1 MRRVSLLASGVTLVA
16 LLCAPPPTS
25 GRAAVFGG
33 GGGSTFHAASGELDG
48 LIFRIAGAPNTHLQS
63 GGVTGCDFNVP
74 RITLAQNSDGL
85 STTRAGQPV
94 VTAIRASS
102 TGVTVTA
109 PASADYVVSNG
120 SIVWI
125 DVQVAITGGSSSPLL
140 LVFDPTNL
148 SCGALE
154 KIGSSAAGDVYFATT
169 YARPAPSATTG
180 CFAVGSNGTTT
191 AVTVELGGCDPSLF
205 PPITPIAQPPP
216 APPPPITGNYRTTIT
231 KPPSAAGTWT
241 LNFKKNGTGTTTFN
255 GQLTGHNFTFKGST
269 LTSPGGGANVC
280 PTVGTYRI
288 HLDGNHLTLTVIHDT
303 CKIGRAQVLPGHIW
317 TKVG

>member
-1 MRRVSLLASGVTLVA
+1 VVLRPVSLLASGVALVA
-16 LLCAPPPTS
+16 LLCAPASPS
-25 GRAAVFGG
+25 GLAAVSVGE
-33 GGGSTFHAASGELDG
+33 GGSTFHAASGELDG

-63 GGVTGCDFNVP
+63 GGVTGCDPSIP
-74 RITLAQNSDGL
+74 RVTLAQNSDGL
-85 STTRAGQPV
+85 SGTTAGQPI

-109 PASADYVVSNG
+109 PGSADYVVSNG

-140 LVFDPTNL
+140 LVFDPTDL
-148 SCGALE
+148 SCGALQ

-169 YARPAPSATTG
+169 YARPAPATG

-205 PPITPIAQPPP
+205 PPITPIAQPSPP
-216 APPPPITGNYRTTIT
+216 PPPPITGKYRTTIT
-231 KPPSAAGTWT
+231 TPASAAGTYT
-241 LNFKKNGTGTTTFN
+241 LNFKKNGTGTVTVN
-255 GQLTGHNFTFKGST
+255 GQLTAHTFTFKGFT
-269 LTSPGGGANVC
+269 LTAPGGGANVC

-288 HLDGNHLTLTVIHDT
+288 HLAGNHLTFTVIHDT
-303 CKIGRAQVLPGHIW
+303 CKIGRVQVLPGHIW
-317 TKVG
+317 TKVP